1 MIENY
6 DTLETDITKLRNPV
20 QPLYKTDS
28 GVVRF
33 KPNAIIDYLFNS
45 GALDLNKIA
54 AMPFTQDDRE
64 QLAQLLGYSLSGFG
78 TLSYVTDETYS
89 LAAMQ
94 SSTTEE
100 NDRNAIL
107 RKQLKDFK
115 AEARLALSTL
125 TELLENDHG

>member
-33 KPNAIIDYLFNS
+33 KPNTIIDYLFNS

-115 AEARLALSTL
+115 NEARLALSTL
-125 TELLENDHG
+125 TELLDNDHG

>member
-115 AEARLALSTL
+115 NEARLALSTL
-125 TELLENDHG
+125 TELLDNDHG